1 MEIIIRASQ
10 GLWLTDGKN
19 YGKTISLANGAS
31 VDDYH
36 EITDAE
42 YEQILEKEA
51 EENDMI
57 GGE

>member
-10 GLWLTDGKN
+10 GMWLTDGKN

-31 VDDYH
+31 VGDYY
-36 EITDAE
+36 EITDLE

-51 EENDMI
+51 KENRID
-57 GGE
+57 